1 MEFFRITLCF
11 EYFPKLIKFLPK
23 TLEIAVISAVLGLAA
38 GMVLGMIRLHRV
50 PVLDVLVRI
59 LVSFLRAA
67 PPNVL
72 LLAFFFAVPILFR
85 RAFLP
90 FGIDLNRVDAI
101 VYVCAAYG
109 LLNAAFFSELVRAS
123 VLGVEKGQTEAGL
136 SIGMSQLQVFWRI
149 ILPQAFRIALPELG
163 NILINIV
170 KNTSLA
176 YLVGV
181 VDLMGAIQI
190 VSVETFHPL
199 EGYVDVALI
208 YLVIS
213 LLLEFVF
220 SKLQRRL
227 AFA

>member
-38 GMVLGMIRLHRV
+38 GMVLGMIRLHKI

-85 RAFLP
+85 SAFLP
-90 FGIDLNRVDAI
+90 LGIDLNRVDAI

-136 SIGMSQLQVFWRI
+136 SIGMSQFQVFRRI

-199 EGYVDVALI
+199 EGYVDVAVI

-213 LLLEFVF
+213 LLLEFAF

>member
-1 MEFFRITLCF
+1 MEFFRIALCF
-11 EYFPKLIKFLPK
+11 EYFPKLLRFLPK
-23 TLEIAVISAVLGLAA
+23 TLEIAVISAGIGLLLGMMLGL
-38 GMVLGMIRLHRV
+38 IRLRRV
-50 PVLDVLVRI
+50 PVLDTVVRV

-72 LLAFFFAVPILFR
+72 LLAFFFAVPIFFR
-85 RAFLP
+85 DLFLP
-90 FGIDLNRVDAI
+90 FGVDLNRIDA
-101 VYVCAAYG
+101 VFYVCAAYG
-109 LLNAAFFSELVRAS
+109 VLNAAFFSELVRAS

-136 SIGMSQLQVFWRI
+136 SIGMTQLQVFRRI
-149 ILPQAFRIALPELG
+149 ILPQAFRIALPEIG

-199 EGYVDVALI
+199 EGYVDVAVI
-208 YLVIS
+208 YLLVS
-213 LLLEFVF
+213 LLLEFLF
-220 SKLQRRL
+220 LKLQRRL
-227 AFA
+227 AYV

>member
-11 EYFPKLIKFLPK
+11 EYFPKLIRFLPK
-23 TLEIAVISAVLGLAA
+23 TLQIAGISAILGLLI
-38 GMVLGMIRLHRV
+38 GLVFGMIRLHKI
-50 PVLDVLVRI
+50 PVLDLLISI

-72 LLAFFFAVPILFR
+72 LLAFFFAIPILLR
-85 RAFLP
+85 NVFLP
-90 FGIDLNRVDAI
+90 FGIDLNRVNAM

-109 LLNAAFFSELVRAS
+109 ILNAAFFSELVRAS

-136 SIGMSQLQVFWRI
+136 SIGMSHFQVFSRI
-149 ILPQAFRIALPELG
+149 ILPQAFRIAVPELG

-176 YLVGV
+176 YLIGV

-199 EGYVDVALI
+199 EGYVDVAVI

-213 LLLEFVF
+213 LILEFLF

-227 AFA
+227 AYA